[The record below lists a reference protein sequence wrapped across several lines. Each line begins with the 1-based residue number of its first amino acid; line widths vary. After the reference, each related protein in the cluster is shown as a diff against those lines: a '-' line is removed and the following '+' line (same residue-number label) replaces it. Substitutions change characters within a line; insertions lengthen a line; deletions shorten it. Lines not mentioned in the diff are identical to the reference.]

1 MSGCHST
8 SALQSWLTAAPSEN
22 QIRCN
27 PERLNERATLG
38 SDHMR
43 EDPRHFSQNVDY
55 GKNVLVAMLVLAC
68 LFGAYFLLHWNAPP
82 ETAITGRAWV
92 IDGDTISISGTHI
105 RLEGIDAP
113 ERDQTCLDAAG
124 KAWPCGQT
132 ATRQLRDQVRG
143 RDLSCAPRTK
153 DRHQRVLAVCSLP
166 DGSDLNAWMV
176 RQGWAVA
183 SGFVKIYGDEEAE
196 AEAQK
201 RGMWAGSFD
210 PPWKWREQHK
220 PK

>member
-1 MSGCHST
+1 MTGDGGT
-8 SALQSWLTAAPSEN
+8 RGTARNRTKQS
-22 QIRCN
+22 
-27 PERLNERATLG
+27 
-38 SDHMR
+38 
-43 EDPRHFSQNVDY
+43 
-55 GKNVLVAMLVLAC
+55 GKNFLVAMIVLAC
-68 LFGAYFLLHWNAPP
+68 LFGVYFLVRWDAPP

-124 KAWPCGQT
+124 MAWSCGQT
-132 ATRQLRDQVRG
+132 AARQLRDQVRG
-143 RDLSCAPRTK
+143 RDLSCAPRAK

-201 RGMWAGSFD
+201 RGMWAGIFD
-210 PPWKWREQHK
+210 PPWKWRQQHK